1 MKTNAEILEDIIK
14 SRRSIFPKDYT
25 AEAIPQDVL
34 DKILESANYAPSHKK
49 TNPWRFRIFQG
60 LEKQNWERLW
70 QSYTKQ
76 PLLRKLSLR
85 KIY

>member
-34 DKILESANYAPSHKK
+34 DKIL
-49 TNPWRFRIFQG
+49 NPLIMHRVIKRPIHGDSEFFRG
-60 LEKQNWERLW
+60 LEKTELGRLW

-76 PLLRKLSLR
+76 LHLRKHF
-85 KIY
+85 

>member
-60 LEKQNWERLW
+60 LENRIGRDFGRAI
-70 QSYTKQ
+70 QSNHFSGNF
-76 PLLRKLSLR
+76 P
-85 KIY
+85 